1 MKIPTDA
8 QKKQLWEDYAQ
19 RRPARV
25 PLRWSL
31 NPRIILLDPALN
43 PEGWSFAEYYRDP
56 AVTLRVQARFQE
68 YLATTLSRTCD
79 FQSQLPAAWN
89 FRVDCQN
96 IYDTAYFGAIPQFEP
111 GQVPATTPPYTLEQV
126 DEFLARD
133 FSQPL
138 ENPWIKERLQFHAA
152 LVREAAT
159 FTYQGRRGKVA
170 PLLFGFDGPLTVATD
185 LFGTDLFLF
194 LAMEPEKSQRLLQA
208 IAQACLTR
216 NQALCRLFDQP
227 VRSESAN
234 LADDSI
240 QLIST
245 EMYAELVL
253 PVHAFW
259 YDQSSTSTV
268 ANRRRSIHL
277 CGDATRHFPLIA
289 TRLGVSAFDTGFPV
303 DHGALR
309 RALGPDVEISGG
321 PRVAVLER
329 GTPEACAAAT
339 REILGSGIKTGR
351 RFILQEA
358 NNLPPRIPLANL
370 EAVYETCLAYGGHSG
385 ESS

>member
-1 MKIPTDA
+1 MKIPTA
-8 QKKQLWEDYAQ
+8 VEKKQLWEDYAAG
-19 RRPARV
+19 RPARV
-25 PLRWSL
+25 PLRWNL

-43 PEGWSFAEYYRDP
+43 PEGWGFAEYYRDP
-56 AVTLRVQARFQE
+56 FVTLRVQARFQE

-79 FQSQLPAAWN
+79 FQSQLPAEWS

-96 IYDTAYFGAIPQFEP
+96 IYDAAYFGATPQFEP

-126 DEFLARD
+126 DDFLARD

-152 LVREAAT
+152 LVRELKT
-159 FTYQGRRGKVA
+159 FVYQGRSGQVA

-194 LAMEPEKSQRLLQA
+194 LAMEPEKSQRLLQT

-216 NQALCRLFDQP
+216 NQALARLFNHP
-227 VRSESAN
+227 VRTESAY

-240 QLIST
+240 QLISPA
-245 EMYAELVL
+245 MYEELVM

-289 TRLGVSAFDTGFPV
+289 KHLGVSAFDTGFPV

-309 RALGPDVEISGG
+309 RALGPAVEISGG
-321 PRVAVLER
+321 PRVAILER
-329 GTPEACAAAT
+329 GTPVACAAAT
-339 REILGSGIKTGR
+339 RDILGSGIKTGR

-358 NNLPPRIPLANL
+358 NNLPPCVPLVNL
-370 EAVYETCLAYGGHSG
+370 AAVYETCLEYGSHSSG
-385 ESS
+385 F

>member
-1 MKIPTDA
+1 MKIPTDVE
-8 QKKQLWEDYAQ
+8 KKQLWEDYAAG
-19 RRPARV
+19 RPARV
-25 PLRWSL
+25 PLRWNL

-43 PEGWSFAEYYRDP
+43 PEGWGFAEYYRDP
-56 AVTLRVQARFQE
+56 VVTLRVQARFQE
-68 YLATTLSRTCD
+68 YLATPLSQTCD
-79 FQSQLPAAWN
+79 FQSQLPAEWS

-96 IYDTAYFGAIPQFEP
+96 IYDAAYFGATPQFEP

-126 DEFLARD
+126 DDFLARD

-138 ENPWIKERLQFHAA
+138 ENPWIKERLRFHAA
-152 LVREAAT
+152 LVRESKT
-159 FTYQGRRGKVA
+159 FVYQGRSGQVA

-194 LAMEPEKSQRLLQA
+194 LAMEPEKSQRLLQT

-216 NQALCRLFDQP
+216 NQALARLFNHP
-227 VRSESAN
+227 VRTESAC

-240 QLIST
+240 QLISPA
-245 EMYAELVL
+245 MYEELVM

-259 YDQSSTSTV
+259 YDHSSTSTV

-289 TRLGVSAFDTGFPV
+289 KHLGVSAFDTGFPV

-309 RALGPDVEISGG
+309 RALGPAVEISGG
-321 PRVAVLER
+321 PRVAILER
-329 GTPEACAAAT
+329 GTPVACAAAT
-339 REILGSGIKTGR
+339 RDILGSGIKTGR

-358 NNLPPRIPLANL
+358 NNLPPRVPLVNL
-370 EAVYETCLAYGGHSG
+370 AAVYETCLEYGSHSS
-385 ESS
+385 EF

>member
-1 MKIPTDA
+1 MKIPTDVEK
-8 QKKQLWEDYAQ
+8 QQLWTDYADG
-19 RRPARV
+19 RPARV
-25 PLRWSL
+25 PLRWNL

-43 PEGWSFAEYYRDP
+43 PAGWGFSDYYRDP
-56 AVTLRVQARFQE
+56 SVTLQVQARFQE

-96 IYDTAYFGAIPQFEP
+96 IYDAAYFGATPQFEP
-111 GQVPATTPPYTLEQV
+111 GQVPATTPPYTMEQV
-126 DEFLARD
+126 DDFLARD

-138 ENPWIKERLQFHAA
+138 ANPWIKERLQFHAA
-152 LVREAAT
+152 LVREAET
-159 FTYQGRRGKVA
+159 FVYQGRSGKVA
-170 PLLFGFDGPLTVATD
+170 PLLFGFYGPLTEATD

-194 LAMEPEKSQRLLQA
+194 LAAEPEKSRQLLQT

-216 NQALCRLFDQP
+216 NQALACLFNQP
-227 VRSESAN
+227 VRPESAY

-245 EMYAELVL
+245 AMYEELVM

-277 CGDATRHFPLIA
+277 CGDTTRHFPLIA
-289 TRLGVSAFDTGFPV
+289 QRLGVSAFDTGFPV

-309 RALGPDVEISGG
+309 QALGPAVEISGG

-329 GTPEACAAAT
+329 GTPAACAAAT
-339 REILGSGIKTGR
+339 REILCSGIKTGR

-358 NNLPPRIPLANL
+358 NNLPPRVPLVNL
-370 EAVYETCLAYGGHSG
+370 ESVYETCLEYGGY
-385 ESS
+385 